1 MDNFSSILL
10 TTAAAVTCNKFLHFT
25 AITLPQGDSRGE
37 KRLFFIYVC
46 SLYSSVH
53 NVLATRHWAK
63 WTGGHLLLNQQHLL
77 TLETSGA
84 VWQRGIQKKTCRL
97 CLLKCTGS
105 SPMDNISFGPVFLNR
120 LQYFQPIFLKGVT
133 VLDPAPI

>member
-1 MDNFSSILL
+1 MDIFFSSILL
-10 TTAAAVTCNKFLHFT
+10 TTAAAAVTCNKFLHFT
-25 AITLPQGDSRGE
+25 AITLPQEGRG
-37 KRLFFIYVC
+37 FFIYVC

-77 TLETSGA
+77 TRETSGA
-84 VWQRGIQKKTCRL
+84 VWQRGIQKKNCRL

-105 SPMDNISFGPVFLNR
+105 SPLDDLSFWGLFFYTDCNISNN
-120 LQYFQPIFLKGVT
+120 ILKGGHCVGSS
-133 VLDPAPI
+133 